1 MTELTFSCIATVS
14 ENCFTSVLHGV
25 WHLWTGKITLHFLV
39 LPQKQYF
46 WCHPTSFLL
55 DLTKCPRRLDPKRTI
70 LLHQSTKLH
79 QFSLGQSMCSLAN
92 CNLFIFSTMGQRG
105 FLADSFTWAFRL
117 SLITLEL
124 IIGWVFS
131 IFFHIFLF
139 FCCHFK
145 AFDIILSSLS
155 FSALLCFPS
164 LINFLIKVR
173 YSFECLERPI
183 WLRFSERNAQYN
195 ICCLRP

>member
-55 DLTKCPRRLDPKRTI
+55 DLTKCPRPLDPKRTI

-79 QFSLGQSMCSLAN
+79 QFSLGQSMCLAN
-92 CNLFIFSTMGQRG
+92 CNLFIFSTMGQQG

-117 SLITLEL
+117 SLITLEM

-139 FCCHFK
+139 FVAILKHLISFWAAYHFLH
-145 AFDIILSSLS
+145 F
-155 FSALLCFPS
+155 FVFP
-164 LINFLIKVR
+164 L
-173 YSFECLERPI
+173 
-183 WLRFSERNAQYN
+183 
-195 ICCLRP
+195 

>member
-1 MTELTFSCIATVS
+1 MLLLYRNWRKMNIRLLKNSSVCIFLYTVETSRQILEDLAFLWMTELTFSCIATVS

-55 DLTKCPRRLDPKRTI
+55 DLTRCPPSLDPKITI

-79 QFSLGQSMCSLAN
+79 QFSLSQSMCSLAN
-92 CNLFIFSTMGQRG
+92 CNLFIFSTMGLRG

-131 IFFHIFLF
+131 TFCFLLPF
-139 FCCHFK
+139 
-145 AFDIILSSLS
+145 
-155 FSALLCFPS
+155 
-164 LINFLIKVR
+164 
-173 YSFECLERPI
+173 
-183 WLRFSERNAQYN
+183 
-195 ICCLRP
+195 